1 MHLQYFHISFFFIDQ
16 IIIIGGKMTD
26 AVEGT
31 EVIHVNDIGYDN
43 LFFQNLLGKIILNP
57 YYFVLKMFK

>member
-1 MHLQYFHISFFFIDQ
+1 
-16 IIIIGGKMTD
+16 MTD
-26 AVEGT
+26 AMEGT

>member
-26 AVEGT
+26 AMEGT

-43 LFFQNLLGKIILNP
+43 FFFQNLLGKIILNP

>member
-1 MHLQYFHISFFFIDQ
+1 
-16 IIIIGGKMTD
+16 MTD
-26 AVEGT
+26 AMEGT

-43 LFFQNLLGKIILNP
+43 FFFQNLLGRIILNP

>member
-26 AVEGT
+26 AMEGT

-57 YYFVLKMFK
+57 YNFVLKMFK

>member
-26 AVEGT
+26 AMEGT

>member
-26 AVEGT
+26 AMEGT

-43 LFFQNLLGKIILNP
+43 FFFQNLLGRIILNP

>member
-16 IIIIGGKMTD
+16 IIIIGGKMTN
-26 AVEGT
+26 AMEGT

-43 LFFQNLLGKIILNP
+43 LIFSKFTWQNNFESLL
-57 YYFVLKMFK
+57 FCS